1 MRIAAYNAYSQFNI
15 GQSFGAMRGL
25 QGGGSQGFGSSAP
38 ISGGASGA
46 QAPASGG
53 GGDFPIQ
60 GRAITGSAD
69 VAAKFQV
76 HTEQEAKDADLSEA
90 EIRGLKKSGVIEC
103 TTCAD
108 RKYQDG
114 SDEEVSFKSAAHIDP
129 QASAARVR
137 AHEQEHVANA
147 YDKAKEKG
155 GKVLQA
161 SVAIQTAVC
170 PECGRTYV
178 AGGLTTTRIAY
189 PKGKYGEDSKSKDAA
204 SGLVGSSVDFRV

>member
-1 MRIAAYNAYSQFNI
+1 MRIAAYNPYSQFNI
-15 GQSFGAMRGL
+15 GQSYASMRGA
-25 QGGGSQGFGSSAP
+25 GESGNSAP
-38 ISGGASGA
+38 L
-46 QAPASGG
+46 SGG
-53 GGDFPIQ
+53 GLPGGSSTIPIQ
-60 GRAITGSAD
+60 GRAITGGTSEI
-69 VAAKFQV
+69 AAKYQV

-103 TTCAD
+103 STCAD

-114 SDEEVSFKSAAHIDP
+114 SDEQVSFKSAAHIAP
-129 QASAARVR
+129 QAAASRVR

-147 YDKAKEKG
+147 YDKAKEKD

-161 SVAIQTAVC
+161 SVSIQTAVC